1 MFRRS
6 VFQALSMV
14 ALIGGSAC
22 AGVSVR
28 PSGTLA
34 GPWGGAHV
42 ALTMSESS
50 THVEFDCAHGD
61 LSRPIQIDR
70 QGRFNLAGTLVRER
84 GGPVRRDAPVDSH
97 PARYEGSVLADT
109 MTLTVR
115 LMDSDELIGTFTL
128 TRGAAGRLVK
138 CRQPAR

>member
-1 MFRRS
+1 
-6 VFQALSMV
+6 MV
-14 ALIGGSAC
+14 
-22 AGVSVR
+22 
-28 PSGTLA
+28 
-34 GPWGGAHV
+34 
-42 ALTMSESS
+42 LTMSESS

-61 LSRPIQIDR
+61 MSRPIQTDR